1 MLKVARDTSEAAL
14 AAAYR
19 IRHKRLKDQI
29 FASESESD
37 VRQGVLSL
45 YDLDLVGNLEKHR
58 IDYVHPE
65 LFIEFKHNVDFGN
78 IQTRCKI
85 IAQILHY
92 IHQIPAKRGEYML
105 PESFAI
111 IDKNYALFYNTI
123 DFAKY
128 IVEPAYFS
136 DINSPSS
143 RHPVLESDLIKDIRV
158 RTKPLHVLAD
168 YDLIWNELEKRGAY
182 EPQTGSTNVR

>member
-1 MLKVARDTSEAAL
+1 MLKVANYTSEAAL

-37 VRQGVLSL
+37 VRQGVLAL

-65 LFIEFKHNVDFGN
+65 IFIEFKFNVDFGN
-78 IQTRCKI
+78 LQTRCKI

-92 IHQIPAKRGEYML
+92 IHQIPTKRGEYML

-111 IDKNYALFYNTI
+111 IDKTYALFYDTI

-128 IVEPAYFS
+128 IIDAKYF
-136 DINSPSS
+136 DGIGSPSS
-143 RHPVLESDLIKDIRV
+143 RHPLLEDELIKDIRV
-158 RTKPLHVLAD
+158 KAKPFHVLAD
-168 YDLIWNELEKRGAY
+168 YDLLWDEFEKRGAY
-182 EPQTGSTNVR
+182 G